1 MKSLKSQNVI
11 HDHNYAEWPEGAI
24 VNETDEVEGTPVVR
38 GVYNDVLV
46 NIYALLKQTGI
57 NINNLEDSETNGYQ
71 IISALKRVY
80 NETVDVYKILQK
92 RPNDLFLQ
100 VDLGA
105 VPNGSVFHVRLTES
119 LEQNLTY
126 KLTDNGGLLFD
137 IIPLTLVAGGDY
149 CVLFFDGNQSKI
161 LSLNPAS
168 INQSNSDSFQVFGNP
183 ISQNASISKIWYF
196 NNGILSNMNLEFF
209 DIKNKLIQYSGDSDL
224 ETRDVI
230 QIKDKFICLC
240 FKPSDSTFKIYS
252 FNEGNFD
259 NPQSV
264 IFEGLSISSNNLD
277 IDDIYMYADSNLL
290 YFTNQGANSLDNNL
304 IAKYEYNQI
313 NNSLKHLIDYNIH
326 VSFVNNSNSVVRND
340 LIFSLSDLNFKTFRN
355 DGTVLIKETFGALQG
370 QIFKAGVNYYF
381 TDGHSAKKI
390 NL

>member
-92 RPNDLFLQ
+92 RPNDLLLQ
-100 VDLGA
+100 VDLNT

-137 IIPLTLVAGGDY
+137 VIPLTSVTGGDY
-149 CVLFFDGNQSKI
+149 CVLFFDGNQSRI

-196 NNGILSNMNLEFF
+196 NNGILSNMDLEFF
-209 DIKNKLIQYSGDSDL
+209 DIKTKLIQYSGDADL
-224 ETRDVI
+224 EVRDVI
-230 QIKDKFICLC
+230 QIQDKFLCLC
-240 FKPSDSTFKIYS
+240 FKPSDDKFKIYS
-252 FNEGNFD
+252 FTEGNF
-259 NPQSV
+259 NHPQLV
-264 IFEGLSISSNNLD
+264 NFTGLALSNSNLS
-277 IDDIYMYADSNLL
+277 IDDIYMYANENLI

-304 IAKYEYNQI
+304 ISKYEYNKISNTLQ
-313 NNSLKHLIDYNIH
+313 HLIDYNIH
-326 VSFVNNSNSVVRND
+326 AHFDKTSNTVVNNE
-340 LIFSLSDLNFKTFRN
+340 
-355 DGTVLIKETFGALQG
+355 LIKTLTGVGFRVFEPNGSYSTYETFGALQG
-370 QIFKAGVNYYF
+370 QIFKAGIGYYF